1 MKTFPRYCIL
11 LFAISFIHL
20 ELAEANLGPGVNSTI
35 RQGAIPFKLYGGF
48 LTVVEGR
55 IGDRDKLKF
64 VLDTGV
70 TFSAVDRKLAEKLNV
85 EHRAGKI
92 LNFDKTV
99 AAEWTEVPYLEFGPI
114 QVSNISIMVADLRYF
129 QSYATHVDAVIGLD
143 ILRLNSFSI
152 DYNSH
157 KVSFGLVDTSSG
169 VPMDLDAVCITV
181 KLMVG
186 DSPVRLIV
194 DTGAQALIFYEGR
207 VVPRLPQLRIEE
219 EVTGKTLGGS
229 VLSKRGSISKAR
241 LGATDL
247 DGIVFL
253 VNSPS
258 GNVLPGIDGYLGT
271 SALKAQR
278 IDFNFETN
286 TLGWK
291 K

>member
-1 MKTFPRYCIL
+1 MKNVSRFCVM

-20 ELAEANLGPGVNSTI
+20 ESAEATPGTGVDSTI
-35 RQGAIPFKLYGGF
+35 RQGEIPFKLYGGF
-48 LTVVEGR
+48 LIMVEGR

-99 AAEWTEVPYLEFGPI
+99 AAEWAEVPHLEFGPI
-114 QVSNISIMVADLRYF
+114 QVSNISMMVADLRYF

-143 ILRLNSFSI
+143 VLRLSSFSI

-157 KVSFGLVDTSSG
+157 RVSFGPVDTSSG
-169 VPMDLDAVCITV
+169 VPMDQDAICITV

-186 DSPVRLIV
+186 DTPVRLMV
-194 DTGAQALIFYEGR
+194 DTGAQAMIFYEDR
-207 VVPRLPQLRIEE
+207 VVPRLPQLRIEGE
-219 EVTGKTLGGS
+219 ITGRSLGGS
-229 VLSKRGSISKAR
+229 LLSKRGSISKAR

-253 VNSPS
+253 VKAPS

-271 SALKAQR
+271 SALKARR

-286 TLGWK
+286 TLAWK